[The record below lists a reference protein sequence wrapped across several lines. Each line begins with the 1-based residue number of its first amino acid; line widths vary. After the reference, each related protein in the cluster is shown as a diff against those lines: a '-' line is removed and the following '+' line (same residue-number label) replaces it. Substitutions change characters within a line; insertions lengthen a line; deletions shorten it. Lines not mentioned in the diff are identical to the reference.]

1 MIPIFPGSSPPCPAS
16 ITTTGDSSPGVCRSS
31 LSTLTAFTVSTYT
44 AVSLPTTAMAISSRH
59 IITACNAFCCSI
71 PVSIILY
78 LNDFIC
84 FLLWKYLPKIKKSF
98 CFPLL
103 HPVTD
108 SAYNKRMKSNK
119 NILSTILFIFAGICI
134 LAAVILFVKGHMAD
148 RRMEESLDEL
158 RPTAVTEDST
168 NASAEATEA
177 VTSVSTEA
185 VAEETTVPTEEFDRV
200 PNPYA
205 DSFAA
210 NGDMA
215 AWLQIPDTNIDY
227 PVMWTPKD
235 ETYYLYRAFDGSKN
249 KNGCLL
255 LDDESCVDPLTT
267 NLIIHGHNMKSGAM
281 FGNLTDYENQDFYE
295 KHKNIILY
303 TEECQRN
310 YEVIAVF
317 RSQVYRKTDQV
328 FKFYKFF
335 QADTQEEFDDFYNNI
350 KQLSQ
355 YDTGVTAEF
364 GDHFLTLSTCV
375 YHVEQGRFVVVAK
388 EVEPG
393 DHYLPVQE

>member
-1 MIPIFPGSSPPCPAS
+1 
-16 ITTTGDSSPGVCRSS
+16 
-31 LSTLTAFTVSTYT
+31 
-44 AVSLPTTAMAISSRH
+44 
-59 IITACNAFCCSI
+59 
-71 PVSIILY
+71 
-78 LNDFIC
+78 
-84 FLLWKYLPKIKKSF
+84 
-98 CFPLL
+98 
-103 HPVTD
+103 
-108 SAYNKRMKSNK
+108 
-119 NILSTILFIFAGICI
+119 
-134 LAAVILFVKGHMAD
+134 
-148 RRMEESLDEL
+148 MEETLDEL
-158 RPTAVTEDST
+158 RPTA
-168 NASAEATEA
+168 
-177 VTSVSTEA
+177 STEA
-185 VAEETTVPTEEFDRV
+185 ADTTPESESETMAATVTLPEPTVEETPAPTEEILLV

-205 DSFAA
+205 DSFRA
-210 NGDMA
+210 NKDMA
-215 AWLQIPDTNIDY
+215 AWLQIPGTNVDY
-227 PVMWTPKD
+227 PVMWTPEH
-235 ETYYLYRAFDGSKN
+235 ETYYLYRAFDGSEN

-255 LDDESCVDPLTT
+255 LDTDSCLDPLTT

-281 FGNLTDYENQDFYE
+281 FGNLTDYENKNFYE
-295 KHKNIILY
+295 NHKNIILY

-388 EVEPG
+388 EVESG